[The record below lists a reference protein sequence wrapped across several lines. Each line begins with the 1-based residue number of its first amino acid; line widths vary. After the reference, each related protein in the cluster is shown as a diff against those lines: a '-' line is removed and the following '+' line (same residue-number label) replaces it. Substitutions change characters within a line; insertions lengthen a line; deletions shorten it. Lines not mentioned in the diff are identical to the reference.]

1 MQENTM
7 KKFDLYIGCNVH
19 GKEAYSRE
27 VVRFVAEQ
35 ALTELQFEGCTF
47 TDAIGKWK
55 GETEQTVICTI
66 CTDRRREMIQIL
78 AGLIKDRLKQESVM
92 LVESEPEITFVS
104 Q

>member
-7 KKFDLYIGCNVH
+7 KRYDIYIGCNVT

-35 ALTELQFEGCTF
+35 ALTESEFDGCTF

-66 CTDRRREMIQIL
+66 CTDRPREMIQIL
-78 AGLIKDRLKQESVM
+78 ADIIRNRLHQESVM
-92 LVESEPEITFVS
+92 VVESEPTITFIS
-104 Q
+104 